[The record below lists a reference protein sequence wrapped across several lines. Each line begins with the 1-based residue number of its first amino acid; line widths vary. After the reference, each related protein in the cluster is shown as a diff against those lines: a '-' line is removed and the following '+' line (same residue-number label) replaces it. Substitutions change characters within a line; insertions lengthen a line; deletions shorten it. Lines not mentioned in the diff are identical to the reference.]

1 MGGSVGKGLSVWG
14 HSNDSSTG
22 KRFSKSGQNSPVT
35 PSHFGCRTVGV
46 AMLIKS
52 GNLTHKHYLYIFLK
66 PVSVFK
72 LDDDFGGTEFL
83 KLQVRD
89 N

>member
-14 HSNDSSTG
+14 QGGETSSG
-22 KRFSKSGQNSPVT
+22 GGFSKSGQNSPVT

-52 GNLTHKHYLYIFLK
+52 GKEIILITDSSYLIFM
-66 PVSVFK
+66 F
-72 LDDDFGGTEFL
+72 
-83 KLQVRD
+83 
-89 N
+89 